1 MFKIGN
7 FVLPAALASFCLTL
21 PAQMVNPAIDAGR
34 EPFSYYSQPTDEIG
48 VMDAPS
54 GTLISPEGFLYT
66 GFGELMFFTGN
77 PVVPIQQRVKTLLR
91 GYLPVV
97 QYTFTRDGVSYEF
110 ECFAATLDGTPSG
123 AQVNFI
129 RVRVKNTTQ
138 QPRVA
143 WVASGMRYEGTVN
156 SISGAAS
163 NRFTRPRV
171 GAKAGNYNQPGVA
184 FSSKWAYSSG
194 HDTIVRDGQVL
205 YYFQETPRHTVQ
217 YMLDEDP
224 SPSNTLDSRVLPAGP
239 TTPVGIVR
247 YQLSL
252 KPGEEASL
260 DWKMPVIPV
269 SASSLLDDQI
279 RDASFDTYLSRM
291 ADFWEKALR
300 QGMEIKVPEDKVEN
314 AFKASLV
321 YDLIARNKIGND
333 YVQTVN
339 DFHYHA
345 FWLRDAS
352 FIANMY
358 DLTGYPVYARQV
370 MDFFALFQNSD
381 GNFLSQGGQYDGVGQ
396 VLWLY
401 GRHYALTHD
410 QAFAEKVFPSVERAV
425 AWIEQARKSDPQHL
439 LPSATPGDDEAIT
452 GHITGHNIWA
462 LDGIQNAILLA
473 RATGHTQQ
481 AAQFQQEYDDYHAA
495 VMEAFKRVA
504 ARTAGYITAG
514 LDDQPG
520 QDWDNMLTLYP
531 EQVLPPGNPMV
542 KATLDATRAKYKE
555 GIMTYGDGQLLHD
568 YIGFSN
574 TESELILGDQ
584 RLAIQDLYAELL
596 HTSSTHAGF
605 ETDIVPW
612 GDRDFHDNL
621 SPHGWFAARL
631 RITMR
636 NMFVREQ
643 GDELHLLSAI
653 SPAWIHSGSEIHAD
667 RVPTSFGTVDLSL
680 NVLSPTSAVLNL
692 HDAFADA
699 PSRVVLHLPWFLET
713 SKIIADGVSL
723 PATGSSVVL
732 PAHVRTVQIEWR
744 KHAAEPDLSYQAVV
758 AQYVRDYAAHYEK
771 FLKTAN

>member
-1 MFKIGN
+1 
-7 FVLPAALASFCLTL
+7 
-21 PAQMVNPAIDAGR
+21 
-34 EPFSYYSQPTDEIG
+34 
-48 VMDAPS
+48 
-54 GTLISPEGFLYT
+54 
-66 GFGELMFFTGN
+66 
-77 PVVPIQQRVKTLLR
+77 
-91 GYLPVV
+91 
-97 QYTFTRDGVSYEF
+97 
-110 ECFAATLDGTPSG
+110 
-123 AQVNFI
+123 
-129 RVRVKNTTQ
+129 
-138 QPRVA
+138 
-143 WVASGMRYEGTVN
+143 
-156 SISGAAS
+156 
-163 NRFTRPRV
+163 
-171 GAKAGNYNQPGVA
+171 
-184 FSSKWAYSSG
+184 
-194 HDTIVRDGQVL
+194 
-205 YYFQETPRHTVQ
+205 
-217 YMLDEDP
+217 
-224 SPSNTLDSRVLPAGP
+224 
-239 TTPVGIVR
+239 
-247 YQLSL
+247 
-252 KPGEEASL
+252 
-260 DWKMPVIPV
+260 
-269 SASSLLDDQI
+269 
-279 RDASFDTYLSRM
+279 
-291 ADFWEKALR
+291 
-300 QGMEIKVPEDKVEN
+300 
-314 AFKASLV
+314 
-321 YDLIARNKIGND
+321 
-333 YVQTVN
+333 
-339 DFHYHA
+339 
-345 FWLRDAS
+345 
-352 FIANMY
+352 
-358 DLTGYPVYARQV
+358 
-370 MDFFALFQNSD
+370 
-381 GNFLSQGGQYDGVGQ
+381 
-396 VLWLY
+396 
-401 GRHYALTHD
+401 
-410 QAFAEKVFPSVERAV
+410 
-425 AWIEQARKSDPQHL
+425 
-439 LPSATPGDDEAIT
+439 
-452 GHITGHNIWA
+452 
-462 LDGIQNAILLA
+462 
-473 RATGHTQQ
+473 
-481 AAQFQQEYDDYHAA
+481 
-495 VMEAFKRVA
+495 
-504 ARTAGYITAG
+504 
-514 LDDQPG
+514 
-520 QDWDNMLTLYP
+520 MLTLYP